1 MNSREISIALLAIIK
16 KECFRFLRIWPQT
29 LLPSAITTTLYFLIF
44 GKLVGSRIGDMNG
57 LSYLE
62 FIAPGLI
69 MMTVITNS
77 YANVSSSFFS
87 SKFQKFIEEML
98 VSPMPN
104 WMILGGFLTGGC
116 LRGMLCGSIVTGIS
130 FIFLPIHFEHPFI
143 ALFAALS
150 CSWMFSAA
158 GFLNGLFAKKF
169 DDISIVPTF
178 VLTPLTYLGGVFY
191 SVNALPELW
200 KGISFLNPI
209 LYMINIFRFAYIG
222 LTDVNIMTAV
232 LITSVLIFLLTYLSY
247 RYLAMGVGL
256 KS

>member
-130 FIFLPIHFEHPFI
+130 FMFLPIHFEHPFI
-143 ALFAALS
+143 ALFAALA

-222 LTDVNIMTAV
+222 FTDVNIMTAV

>member
-1 MNSREISIALLAIIK
+1 
-16 KECFRFLRIWPQT
+16 
-29 LLPSAITTTLYFLIF
+29 
-44 GKLVGSRIGDMNG
+44 
-57 LSYLE
+57 
-62 FIAPGLI
+62 
-69 MMTVITNS
+69 
-77 YANVSSSFFS
+77 
-87 SKFQKFIEEML
+87 
-98 VSPMPN
+98 
-104 WMILGGFLTGGC
+104 
-116 LRGMLCGSIVTGIS
+116 
-130 FIFLPIHFEHPFI
+130 
-143 ALFAALS
+143 
-150 CSWMFSAA
+150 MFSAA

-222 LTDVNIMTAV
+222 FTDVNIMTAV